1 MRTTTSDEWRRQ
13 LLLGGGLVCHALL
26 LASCSSSEGAA
37 PPPAPVLTTLTVAL
51 AEPSIQVGRTTMASV
66 AGRDQFGATMAVS
79 APTWSAAPS
88 TVATIGSSGVATGV
102 SPGQSTITGTVG
114 SLSAAATLTVTP
126 PSPVLTTL
134 TVSLASATV
143 TAGQATQATASGRD
157 QFGAP
162 IDAGLI
168 VWSVASPAIASIN
181 TSGTVTGMG
190 AGQTAIRASSG
201 SIQGTT
207 MLTVI
212 PGPANRLI
220 LVTAA
225 AGIVSGVPFTTQPIV
240 SVRDAFGNAVA
251 SDDSTAVTMTAGS
264 GATVIGTATRTAV
277 SGQVTFTNLGIG
289 GTVGA
294 TYTLTFTSAGLVAS
308 SQNVTT
314 VPATFGNGTR
324 IVGTDIPAGLF
335 RSPNATSASC
345 YWARLSG
352 FGGTLA
358 EILANDI
365 GGGPSVVLLL
375 GPLTRFWRYF
385 VGDHCQQCR
394 SCTSYSDHRADRHRL
409 HVQPVRCLVK
419 DRITRPMQSS
429 PRLKLNSR
437 EDR

>member
-1 MRTTTSDEWRRQ
+1 MLQHHQR
-13 LLLGGGLVCHALL
+13 
-26 LASCSSSEGAA
+26 
-37 PPPAPVLTTLTVAL
+37 
-51 AEPSIQVGRTTMASV
+51 
-66 AGRDQFGATMAVS
+66 AVI
-79 APTWSAAPS
+79 
-88 TVATIGSSGVATGV
+88 IGHRPQKA
-102 SPGQSTITGTVG
+102 
-114 SLSAAATLTVTP
+114 
-126 PSPVLTTL
+126 
-134 TVSLASATV
+134 
-143 TAGQATQATASGRD
+143 D
-157 QFGAP
+157 
-162 IDAGLI
+162 DD
-168 VWSVASPAIASIN
+168 
-181 TSGTVTGMG
+181 VTGPGDRMG

-251 SDDSTAVTMTAGS
+251 SDNSTAVTMTAGS